1 MSLYDIYDILL
12 YDSRGIH
19 VYDTFYSSTFFHHLC
34 NTEQEGYIY
43 ISHHIIVRSKFNF
56 DFIEMYMFLHLSI
69 AYGELHS
76 FSNNETKPNVM
87 HINSYF
93 GHLKFSQ

>member
-1 MSLYDIYDILL
+1 M
-12 YDSRGIH
+12 SRGIH

-43 ISHHIIVRSKFNF
+43 ISHHITVRSKFNF
-56 DFIEMYMFLHLSI
+56 DSDFIEMHMFLHLSI
-69 AYGELHS
+69 ARGELHS
-76 FSNNETKPNVM
+76 FSNNETKPNIV